1 MKKFQINKVFER
13 VLILTNYYIVNVHI
27 REKNILF
34 KRYSTRIYTKKIH
47 YRSQKKDKMDSKI
60 ITDKTLFI
68 KIRNNNN

>member
-1 MKKFQINKVFER
+1 MS
-13 VLILTNYYIVNVHI
+13 I

-34 KRYSTRIYTKKIH
+34 KRYSTRIYTKKNTL
-47 YRSQKKDKMDSKI
+47 SLPKKDKMDSKI